1 MIELLYFAW
10 VRERIGLDGE
20 ALPLPQGVTTVGAL
34 LDWLAGRS
42 DGHAAALADRG
53 AIRVAVDQE
62 FVRDDAP
69 LAAGA
74 EVAIFPPV
82 TGG

>member
-10 VRERIGLDGE
+10 VRERIGIDGE
-20 ALPLPQGVTTVGAL
+20 ILAVPPEAATVAAL
-34 LDWLAGRS
+34 LDWLAARS
-42 DGHAAALADRG
+42 PGHAAALADRA

-62 FVRDDAP
+62 FVAFDAP
-69 LAAGA
+69 VAAGA